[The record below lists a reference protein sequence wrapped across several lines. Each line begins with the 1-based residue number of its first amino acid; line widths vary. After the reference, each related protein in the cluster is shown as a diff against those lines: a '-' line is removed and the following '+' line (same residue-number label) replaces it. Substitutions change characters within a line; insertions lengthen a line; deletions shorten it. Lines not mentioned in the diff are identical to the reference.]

1 MVLSFIFD
9 RNRNVCEDIQEI
21 RQIKKKF
28 EISLKLQLNINWT

>member
-9 RNRNVCEDIQEI
+9 RNVWEDIQEI
-21 RQIKKKF
+21 QQIKKKF